1 MTNAEKI
8 PDVNT
13 VNFQEIENDVHPNK
27 KRRLRSMTLQDGY
40 SKSEV
45 DLKLDKIESDMHHG
59 FENVKLRF
67 QHLEEEI
74 DRRFEQVDKRFEQV
88 DKRFEQ
94 VDKRF
99 EQIDRRFEQI
109 EDHLIKIDNRFIQV
123 DGRFNHLEKRF
134 DQFQEQTLTL
144 IGQLDQSWDLKLE
157 NYFYK
162 YDERRRKDQKVFMRW
177 LIGFGFMFLISVL
190 SNIIST
196 HF

>member
-1 MTNAEKI
+1 MTNAEKT

-13 VNFQEIENDVHPNK
+13 DNFQEIENDVHPNK
-27 KRRLRSMTLQDGY
+27 KRRLWSMTLQDGY

-94 VDKRF
+94 
-99 EQIDRRFEQI
+99 I
-109 EDHLIKIDNRFIQV
+109 EDHLIKIDNRFIQI

-134 DQFQEQTLTL
+134 DQFQEQTLTV

-162 YDERRRKDQKVFMRW
+162 YDEKRRKDQKVFIRW

>member
-1 MTNAEKI
+1 
-8 PDVNT
+8 
-13 VNFQEIENDVHPNK
+13 
-27 KRRLRSMTLQDGY
+27 MTLQDGY

-99 EQIDRRFEQI
+99 EQVDKRFEQIDRRFEQI
-109 EDHLIKIDNRFIQV
+109 EDHLIKIDNRFIQI

-134 DQFQEQTLTL
+134 EQFQEQTLTV

-162 YDERRRKDQKVFMRW
+162 YDEKRRKDQKVFIRW